1 MTVPIITGVVLT
13 GLGAFLGGV
22 VVSGLCFLIVLK
34 NASYNSQS
42 RTT

>member
-22 VVSGLCFLIVLK
+22 VVSGMCFLILLK
-34 NASYNSQS
+34 SASYSSHS
-42 RTT
+42 RAT